1 MASTS
6 DWMDFDPP
14 TAAER
19 QVEAA
24 YFAQLDAAESYAAYI
39 EQMAADDGFAA
50 EPDDDGDEPFHGD
63 TSGNTKE
70 TPEMA
75 TTMIRRQQTASPAR
89 WQAALARAIAEGVQ
103 VRQLAGSGA
112 WIATSGQDATV
123 AYQVAVS
130 GGVAHGCDC
139 PAGEHGDPVCKH
151 RALWDHLAGL
161 LDPEPEPPVPA
172 IAVMV
177 PCRDCGGDGYQRMM
191 TGGHL
196 ADWWTVPCQACGG
209 TGSVLGQ
216 EASAI
221 AASPAASPVAAR
233 S

>member
-39 EQMAADDGFAA
+39 EQMAADDGWFDG

-75 TTMIRRQQTASPAR
+75 TTMIRRQQTATPAR
-89 WQAALARAIAEGVQ
+89 WRKALVRAIAEGVQ

-112 WIATSGQDATV
+112 WIATSGQDAGV

-151 RALWDHLAGL
+151 RALWYHVAGL
-161 LDPEPEPPVPA
+161 LDPEPEPPAPA
-172 IAVMV
+172 SIAVASR
-177 PCRDCGGDGYQRMM
+177 PCGACDGDGYQRII

-196 ADWWTVPCQACGG
+196 SDWWAAPCAACQSTGTVPGE
-209 TGSVLGQ
+209 
-216 EASAI
+216 EAPAL
-221 AASPAASPVAAR
+221 AA
-233 S
+233 